1 MPRHRPGLS
10 TPSLDRHSTL
20 LPSLA
25 FALSQIVLYLQAL
38 ACFATRADC
47 SIRTYY
53 LRVFP
58 LSLEHMG
65 ARRPGQATAIPPR
78 LVYGVSGPQTQ
89 PLSNSVER
97 CCWTEPKLMQRISR
111 PRHGTGLVCL
121 QRSTPL
127 PLHLGAYYCC
137 TGTSFLSLSGSS
149 CPLAAAAQHKNITHT
164 CTQCTVI
171 LLLLTLLS
179 LSSNIGTSAR
189 TLVSLSSNLGITAHQ
204 LSSTQAHF

>member
-1 MPRHRPGLS
+1 M
-10 TPSLDRHSTL
+10 PSLDRHSTL

-38 ACFATRADC
+38 ACFATRADY

-97 CCWTEPKLMQRISR
+97 CCWTEPNLDAAHLSNPLGSALGCRPGITPIRLRASR
-111 PRHGTGLVCL
+111 ALDRLARPARRRLEL
-121 QRSTPL
+121 QRLNAVCCFPCRRQKIAV
-127 PLHLGAYYCC
+127 LGHP
-137 TGTSFLSLSGSS
+137 SFLFGSFAHLLLQVAEAGWHVLTDN
-149 CPLAAAAQHKNITHT
+149 PAAQHK
-164 CTQCTVI
+164 
-171 LLLLTLLS
+171 TLL
-179 LSSNIGTSAR
+179 
-189 TLVSLSSNLGITAHQ
+189 
-204 LSSTQAHF
+204 

>member
-1 MPRHRPGLS
+1 MQSSYHLIY
-10 TPSLDRHSTL
+10 SLAWPPPVTAAPCS
-20 LPSLA
+20 PSLA

-127 PLHLGAYYCC
+127 PLHLGAYYDIIAVL
-137 TGTSFLSLSGSS
+137 GHPSFRCLVL
-149 CPLAAAAQHKNITHT
+149 PAH
-164 CTQCTVI
+164 
-171 LLLLTLLS
+171 LLLQHSTKTLL
-179 LSSNIGTSAR
+179 THAHSA
-189 TLVSLSSNLGITAHQ
+189 Q
-204 LSSTQAHF
+204 